1 LINLGLDLGHYLDL
15 GCDLGFYFISVF
27 RFQDELRKL
36 LASLTQANELAQKLK
51 DRSAEMLT
59 MIGHDMKQLKQ

>member
-1 LINLGLDLGHYLDL
+1 MCNFLSFSLYLNFCQDINFF
-15 GCDLGFYFISVF
+15 CFFK
-27 RFQDELRKL
+27 DELRKL